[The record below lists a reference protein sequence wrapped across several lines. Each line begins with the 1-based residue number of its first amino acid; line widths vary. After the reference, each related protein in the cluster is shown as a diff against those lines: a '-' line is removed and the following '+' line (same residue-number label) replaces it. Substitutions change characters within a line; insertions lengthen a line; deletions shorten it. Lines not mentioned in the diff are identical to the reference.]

1 MYKSITILYI
11 ICFASYIILSRQPD
25 YFDGETAPATIHWL
39 PDSTSGKN
47 IPKAVFNDGRKE
59 HVVDARY
66 FLRDLKE
73 GDKVEVI
80 YETDKPTKASVYTF
94 FGYWITWGELI
105 ATVLIYFA
113 LFKIAVAIT
122 KNPTPEA
129 LIEQLEFKEE
139 KKPKYKE

>member
-1 MYKSITILYI
+1 MYSCRCCFPVKI
-11 ICFASYIILSRQPD
+11 I
-25 YFDGETAPATIHWL
+25 WL
-39 PDSTSGKN
+39 TGQNN
-47 IPKAVFNDGRKE
+47 IRNKTVFNDGRKE
-59 HVVDARY
+59 HVADARY

>member
-39 PDSTSGKN
+39 KDSAGKQT
-47 IPKAVFNDGRKE
+47 IPQAVFNDGRKE
-59 HVVDARY
+59 YAIDARY
-66 FLRDLKE
+66 FLRELQE
-73 GDKVEVI
+73 GNKTEVI
-80 YETDKPTKASVYTF
+80 YETDKPAKAAVYTF

-105 ATVLIYFA
+105 ATILIYFA
-113 LFKIAVAIT
+113 LFQIAVAVT